1 MPIVVAQLTVGKDE
15 PAEARDRPG
24 ERLKPAGAVALVS
37 VNEFPGVA
45 AGRDVVDRARVVEP
59 QRSGHASRLGS
70 RGSSCPN
77 RTLSPQVWECKT

>member
-45 AGRDVVDRARVVEP
+45 AGRDVAP
-59 QRSGHASRLGS
+59 AWSSRSGRDTRPG
-70 RGSSCPN
+70 
-77 RTLSPQVWECKT
+77 